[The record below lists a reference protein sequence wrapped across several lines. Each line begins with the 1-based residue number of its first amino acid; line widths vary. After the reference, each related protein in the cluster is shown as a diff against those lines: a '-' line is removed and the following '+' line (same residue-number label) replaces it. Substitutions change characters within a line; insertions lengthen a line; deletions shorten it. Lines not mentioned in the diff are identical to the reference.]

1 MDTSKYWAKSD
12 KVTTLVIHNAAL
24 REALDKLYELGYIE
38 KEMYELLKIAC
49 EYHDLGKIN
58 EMFQARMKN
67 KKLHFDLE
75 KEIPH
80 NVLSLFFVDSER
92 VNKIN
97 PEDKKNYV
105 RMLFAILYHHYN
117 SDLMRM
123 VSSSKRQLEN
133 IFPQDA
139 FPDIQD
145 EIYSLPIGI
154 EEEISEVI
162 GLKDEKAVKMKGLLH
177 KCDYA
182 ASGHYP
188 IEFMAAL
195 MTSVRG
201 IILQIRKNRRYNRQ
215 RSLHCLNR
223 IKMKGRLLIGIL
235 YSIFARKNKIKISLW
250 LPRLEWERQKLAF
263 FG

>member
-162 GLKDEKAVKMKGLLH
+162 GLKDEKAVK
-177 KCDYA
+177 
-182 ASGHYP
+182 
-188 IEFMAAL
+188 
-195 MTSVRG
+195 
-201 IILQIRKNRRYNRQ
+201 N
-215 RSLHCLNR
+215 
-223 IKMKGRLLIGIL
+223 
-235 YSIFARKNKIKISLW
+235 IF
-250 LPRLEWERQKLAF
+250 
-263 FG
+263 

>member
-162 GLKDEKAVKMKGLLH
+162 GLKDEKAVKMKG
-177 KCDYA
+177 
-182 ASGHYP
+182 
-188 IEFMAAL
+188 
-195 MTSVRG
+195 
-201 IILQIRKNRRYNRQ
+201 
-215 RSLHCLNR
+215 
-223 IKMKGRLLIGIL
+223 RLLIGIL

>member
-12 KVTTLVIHNAAL
+12 KVTTLAIHNAAL

-58 EMFQARMKN
+58 EIFQARMKN

-105 RMLFAILYHHYN
+105 RMLFAIL
-117 SDLMRM
+117 
-123 VSSSKRQLEN
+123 
-133 IFPQDA
+133 
-139 FPDIQD
+139 
-145 EIYSLPIGI
+145 
-154 EEEISEVI
+154 
-162 GLKDEKAVKMKGLLH
+162 
-177 KCDYA
+177 
-182 ASGHYP
+182 
-188 IEFMAAL
+188 
-195 MTSVRG
+195 
-201 IILQIRKNRRYNRQ
+201 
-215 RSLHCLNR
+215 
-223 IKMKGRLLIGIL
+223 
-235 YSIFARKNKIKISLW
+235 
-250 LPRLEWERQKLAF
+250 
-263 FG
+263 

>member
-133 IFPQDA
+133 IFPGWND
-139 FPDIQD
+139 
-145 EIYSLPIGI
+145 
-154 EEEISEVI
+154 
-162 GLKDEKAVKMKGLLH
+162 LLDRIDSYR
-177 KCDYA
+177 KWL
-182 ASGHYP
+182 GKK
-188 IEFMAAL
+188 
-195 MTSVRG
+195 
-201 IILQIRKNRRYNRQ
+201 QIKR
-215 RSLHCLNR
+215 
-223 IKMKGRLLIGIL
+223 
-235 YSIFARKNKIKISLW
+235 
-250 LPRLEWERQKLAF
+250 EERQF
-263 FG
+263 I